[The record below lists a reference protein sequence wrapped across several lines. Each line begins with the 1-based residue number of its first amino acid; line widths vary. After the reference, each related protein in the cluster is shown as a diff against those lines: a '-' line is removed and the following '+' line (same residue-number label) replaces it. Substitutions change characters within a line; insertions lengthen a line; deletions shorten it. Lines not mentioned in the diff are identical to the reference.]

1 MKALG
6 LKFRVDDLTATP
18 RTVAGVLSQ
27 AVLDETLPGLIGKL
41 GYRPLGDAAID
52 AEVYLSAGAEIV
64 VKGMVKVA
72 VGFDCS
78 RCLSDGRLDF
88 ESEHEHVL
96 VRRKARRDGDAELVI
111 TDEDEDPDLETYD
124 GDEVDLSEVF
134 RQDLVLTL
142 PMNPT
147 CADAGAEECVMDHDA
162 KKALDGDIDPRWAPL
177 LELKKKMN

>member
-72 VGFDCS
+72 VGLIAAVAYPMADSISNRSMSTFS
-78 RCLSDGRLDF
+78 YA
-88 ESEHEHVL
+88 
-96 VRRKARRDGDAELVI
+96 ARPG
-111 TDEDEDPDLETYD
+111 ETATP
-124 GDEVDLSEVF
+124 S
-134 RQDLVLTL
+134 
-142 PMNPT
+142 
-147 CADAGAEECVMDHDA
+147 
-162 KKALDGDIDPRWAPL
+162 
-177 LELKKKMN
+177 